1 MAQHPNPSNDISFHR
16 LTALRDGTPAVIRV
30 MRPSDR
36 DGIVA
41 AFAKLDRD
49 SVYTRFFSFRKEL
62 PESALARIG
71 EIDFVRLAGL
81 VVTIGSA
88 GGETIVGTATY
99 VAALASEDGA
109 MVAEVAFTIEE
120 DYQRQGLAGQLLAA
134 LADIARRHGIARLS
148 AEVLADN
155 TPMLAVFRRSGL
167 PMRQRREDGVV
178 HIELDLGVAPAE
190 VASASTSR
198 CAN

>member
-1 MAQHPNPSNDISFHR
+1 MMGVTPADWHR
-16 LTALRDGTPAVIRV
+16 QTSLRDGTPAVLRV

-41 AFAKLDRD
+41 AFARLDRA
-49 SVYTRFFSFRKEL
+49 SVYTRFFSFRREL

-71 EIDFVRLAGL
+71 EIDFFHLAGL
-81 VVTIGSA
+81 VVTIGSG

-99 VAALASEDGA
+99 VAAPAPHDGA
-109 MVAEVAFTIEE
+109 MAAEVAFTIEE
-120 DYQRQGLAGQLLAA
+120 DYQGQGLAGQLLAA
-134 LADIARRHGIARLS
+134 LADIARRHGIVRLT

-167 PMRQRREDGVV
+167 PMRQRREGGVIQ
-178 HIELDLGVAPAE
+178 IELDLGPQAQDGSPASLP
-190 VASASTSR
+190 AD
-198 CAN
+198 